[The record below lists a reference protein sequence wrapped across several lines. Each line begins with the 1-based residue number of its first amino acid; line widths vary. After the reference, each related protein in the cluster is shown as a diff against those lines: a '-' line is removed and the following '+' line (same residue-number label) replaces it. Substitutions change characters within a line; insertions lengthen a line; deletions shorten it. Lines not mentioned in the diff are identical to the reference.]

1 MKKILNIILILGLI
15 GIIGLLNLNMEKV
28 KAEEYQ
34 IEELIFLNE
43 SLNELRGIYGEAEG
57 YGDFVKSKF
66 IEKVNNDIPKEWL
79 VPTDENGI
87 WRASTSD
94 YYTIILTK
102 ELNWKIK
109 KFIRDDYNNEEIPEL
124 SLSKFINPLLN
135 SFPPTPNNIIE
146 LPNYI
151 KNEINKFSVKI
162 ILNNYIES
170 NYRNNNPSYSWTWNP
185 CKDYYHHFIIV
196 YI

>member
-34 IEELIFLNE
+34 IEELIFLND

-79 VPTDENGI
+79 VPTDENGV

-135 SFPPTPNNIIE
+135 SFPPPPNNII
-146 LPNYI
+146 
-151 KNEINKFSVKI
+151 
-162 ILNNYIES
+162 
-170 NYRNNNPSYSWTWNP
+170 
-185 CKDYYHHFIIV
+185 
-196 YI
+196 